1 MARKAREKSSTGMYN
16 IIARSAGV
24 LFKCEEDYTFFCDI
38 LKEYIPTVYA
48 FALTPEFICLAA
60 KEGEKGIGMDMKPL
74 ITKYARYY
82 NKKYNHEGKIFDGRF
97 KSEPIESK
105 KELEN
110 SKAILSAIVTEI
122 GKGGYSSQKSV
133 KSYEM
138 IDFYAKIFS
147 KNHLITRKPTV
158 KNKGVQKKDNVKTE
172 KQQQNNVTNSEQQ
185 RKKLPTW
192 LL

>member
-16 IIARSAGV
+16 IIARSTGA
-24 LFKCEEDYTFFCDI
+24 LFKCEDDYIFFRDI

-48 FALTPEFICLAA
+48 FALTPDFICLAA
-60 KEGEKGIGMDMKPL
+60 KESEKGIGMDMKPL

-105 KELEN
+105 SELEN
-110 SKAILSAIVTEI
+110 SKAILSAIVDEI
-122 GKGGYSSQKSV
+122 DKGGYSSQKSV

-138 IDFYAKIFS
+138 IDFYTKIFS
-147 KNHLITRKPTV
+147 KKPLTTRKPIV
-158 KNKGVQKKDNVKTE
+158 KKKDLPKKDNVKTE
-172 KQQQNNVTNSEQQ
+172 NQQQNNVTNSEQQ